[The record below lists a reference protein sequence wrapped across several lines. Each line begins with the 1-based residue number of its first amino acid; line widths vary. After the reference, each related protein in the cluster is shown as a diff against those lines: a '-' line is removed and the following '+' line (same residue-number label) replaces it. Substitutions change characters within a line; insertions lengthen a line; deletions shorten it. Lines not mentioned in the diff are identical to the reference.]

1 MMQVFLLKNINCQR
15 RNLKSGKS
23 NVGSKIEHLY
33 YGIYYD
39 MDSTRNGEAGTKNMS
54 LKNVLIIVDNI
65 DESIDF
71 YEELFGLR
79 VITRMEG
86 NVIMSEGLVLQDVDV
101 WYDST
106 KIPTTPHNN
115 MTELYFEDNDIEGII
130 EKLESGKYVVSY
142 VTELMELE
150 GGQKL
155 VRFYDPSGNLIEV
168 RTPINYN

>member
-1 MMQVFLLKNINCQR
+1 
-15 RNLKSGKS
+15 
-23 NVGSKIEHLY
+23 
-33 YGIYYD
+33 
-39 MDSTRNGEAGTKNMS
+39 MS
-54 LKNVLIIVDNI
+54 LKNVLVIVDNI

-115 MTELYFEDNDIEGII
+115 MTEL
-130 EKLESGKYVVSY
+130 
-142 VTELMELE
+142 E

>member
-1 MMQVFLLKNINCQR
+1 
-15 RNLKSGKS
+15 
-23 NVGSKIEHLY
+23 
-33 YGIYYD
+33 
-39 MDSTRNGEAGTKNMS
+39 MS
-54 LKNVLIIVDNI
+54 LKNVFIIVNNI

-115 MTELYFEDNDIEGII
+115 MIELYFEDNDIEGII
-130 EKLESGKYVVSY
+130 EKLEFGKYVVSY
-142 VTELMELE
+142 VIGMNNFP
-150 GGQKL
+150 QKTL
-155 VRFYDPSGNLIEV
+155 CVMIKKHMS
-168 RTPINYN
+168 

>member
-1 MMQVFLLKNINCQR
+1 
-15 RNLKSGKS
+15 
-23 NVGSKIEHLY
+23 
-33 YGIYYD
+33 
-39 MDSTRNGEAGTKNMS
+39 MS

-79 VITRMEG
+79 VITRQEG

-106 KIPTTPHNN
+106 KIHTTPHNN

-142 VTELMELE
+142 VKETLE
-150 GGQKL
+150 YLRNNGFRTILDVIERKNEI
-155 VRFYDPSGNLIEV
+155 PSQYRGNIYAYLIFGIEG
-168 RTPINYN
+168 

>member
-1 MMQVFLLKNINCQR
+1 MKHVCMLISVADINTAR
-15 RNLKSGKS
+15 K
-23 NVGSKIEHLY
+23 
-33 YGIYYD
+33 
-39 MDSTRNGEAGTKNMS
+39 
-54 LKNVLIIVDNI
+54 
-65 DESIDF
+65 F

-79 VITRMEG
+79 VITRQEG

-106 KIPTTPHNN
+106 KIHTTPHNN

-142 VTELMELE
+142 VTELTELDV
-150 GGQKL
+150 GQKL

-168 RTPINYN
+168 RTPINLSLIHI

>member
-1 MMQVFLLKNINCQR
+1 
-15 RNLKSGKS
+15 
-23 NVGSKIEHLY
+23 
-33 YGIYYD
+33 
-39 MDSTRNGEAGTKNMS
+39 MDSKRNGEAGIYNIS
-54 LKNVLIIVDNI
+54 LKNVLIVVDNI

-79 VITRMEG
+79 VITRQEG

-106 KIPTTPHNN
+106 KIHTTPHNN
-115 MTELYFEDNDIEGII
+115 MTELYFEDNEGII

-168 RTPINYN
+168 RTPVN

>member
-1 MMQVFLLKNINCQR
+1 
-15 RNLKSGKS
+15 
-23 NVGSKIEHLY
+23 
-33 YGIYYD
+33 
-39 MDSTRNGEAGTKNMS
+39 MDSKRNGEAGIYNIS
-54 LKNVLIIVDNI
+54 LKNVLIFVDNI

-79 VITRMEG
+79 VITRLEG

-106 KIPTTPHNN
+106 KIHTTPHNN
-115 MTELYFEDNDIEGII
+115 MTELYFEDNEGII

-168 RTPINYN
+168 RTPISHN

>member
-1 MMQVFLLKNINCQR
+1 
-15 RNLKSGKS
+15 
-23 NVGSKIEHLY
+23 
-33 YGIYYD
+33 
-39 MDSTRNGEAGTKNMS
+39 MS

-65 DESIDF
+65 DESINF

-79 VITRMEG
+79 VITRLEG
-86 NVIMSEGLVLQDVDV
+86 NVIMSEGLVLQDV

-106 KIPTTPHNN
+106 KIHTTPHNN

-142 VTELMELE
+142 VTELTELE